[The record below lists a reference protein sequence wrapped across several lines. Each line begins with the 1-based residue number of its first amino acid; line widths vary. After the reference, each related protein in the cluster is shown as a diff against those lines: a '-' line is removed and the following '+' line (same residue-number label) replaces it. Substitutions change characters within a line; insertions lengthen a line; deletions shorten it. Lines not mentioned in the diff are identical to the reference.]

1 MSDEMRDKLAE
12 WLTDWLDNS
21 APYDTENEW
30 DGADMGDALLAWL
43 KTQPPVIS
51 DERAEALR
59 REWAILEARYDNQE
73 RRAIPAF
80 GERDSAQYIEARL
93 LVRILGLL
101 DVVEVK
107 E

>member
-21 APYDTENEW
+21 APYDTETEW
-30 DGADMGDALLAWL
+30 DGADMADALLAWL
-43 KTQPPVIS
+43 KEQPPVIS

-59 REWAILEARYDNQE
+59 RERTLRHTQMNNAG
-73 RRAIPAF
+73 F
-80 GERDSAQYIEARL
+80 VSAL
-93 LVRILGLL
+93 RILGLL